1 MNTIEEMLTGQIEI
15 SEFIALL
22 KSDPTLQNE
31 IRNLVPPEAAHN
43 RSHPLWEQQR
53 ISYMAF
59 QDCGYDFLRFVCR
72 FSRLDGSIGENLNLW
87 GPIYRV
93 YSYYHPDLPYTMM
106 YHDMFGL
113 YLDAARDCFEG
124 PEVESIV
131 EKIVKDAMEIK
142 TKGKRRQRVKE
153 DVERVFHVTDK
164 KRPRWIQGAEWPMGV
179 NSPMK
184 YISQKRTGELVEYF
198 FEDVDTGACRTV
210 EQFY

>member
-1 MNTIEEMLTGQIEI
+1 MNTIEEMLTGQMEM

-106 YHDMFGL
+106 YQRQETALRG
-113 YLDAARDCFEG
+113 
-124 PEVESIV
+124 
-131 EKIVKDAMEIK
+131 
-142 TKGKRRQRVKE
+142 RRLCQ
-153 DVERVFHVTDK
+153 
-164 KRPRWIQGAEWPMGV
+164 
-179 NSPMK
+179 
-184 YISQKRTGELVEYF
+184 L
-198 FEDVDTGACRTV
+198 
-210 EQFY
+210 